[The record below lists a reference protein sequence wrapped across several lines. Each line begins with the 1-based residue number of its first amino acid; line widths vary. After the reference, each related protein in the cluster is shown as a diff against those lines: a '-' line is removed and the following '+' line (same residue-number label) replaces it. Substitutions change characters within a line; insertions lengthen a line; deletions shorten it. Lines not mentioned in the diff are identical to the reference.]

1 MMSATNRIRGG
12 KVLRALRNTA
22 VGFGLMLVSA
32 SALAGNVLKDVRYAA
47 APGGKVDITLQFSA
61 PVGDVQAFTT
71 DSPPR
76 IAIDLP
82 DTSNGLTARRVV
94 IGSGATKAVSA
105 AEAGG
110 RTRVV
115 VDLLRPAGYTTRS
128 AGNTL
133 VVTVDAGAP
142 QLVGT

>member
-1 MMSATNRIRGG
+1 MMSATNRNGGG
-12 KVLRALRNTA
+12 KGLVRALRKTA
-22 VGFGLMLVSA
+22 VGLGLMLVSA
-32 SALAGNVLKDVRYAA
+32 SALAGNVLQDVRYAA

-76 IAIDLP
+76 IADRP
-82 DTSNGLTARRVV
+82 AGYHQRPGSRRVV

-115 VDLLRPAGYTTRS
+115 VDLMRPAGYTTHA
-128 AGNTL
+128 AGNTW
-133 VVTVDAGAP
+133 
-142 QLVGT
+142 